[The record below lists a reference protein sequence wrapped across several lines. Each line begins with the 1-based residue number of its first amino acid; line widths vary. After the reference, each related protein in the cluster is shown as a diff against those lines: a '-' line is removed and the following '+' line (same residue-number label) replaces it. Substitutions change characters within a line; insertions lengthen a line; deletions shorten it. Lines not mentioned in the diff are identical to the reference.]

1 MVKISVVIATILAL
15 ATSTL
20 AAPTGPFN
28 GPATWTFEG
37 LGACGVTSKD
47 TDLVVGVSQ
56 EFFNAWP

>member
-1 MVKISVVIATILAL
+1 MVKFTAIVATISVLAV
-15 ATSTL
+15 SVL
-20 AAPTGPFN
+20 AAPIGPYH
-28 GPATWTFEG
+28 GSATWTFEG